1 MTVVLNKIAMI
12 LITLEECLLSVDND
26 PYLGSRSLVTH
37 IYIDIDNSSFTI
49 SPTLGKLLINMK
61 TLLLHFF
68 ENSREN

>member
-1 MTVVLNKIAMI
+1 MNVVLNKIAMI

-26 PYLGSRSLVTH
+26 PYLGSRNLVTH
-37 IYIDIDNSSFTI
+37 TYIDNSSFTI

-61 TLLLHFF
+61 TLLIHFL